1 MAHAHAA
8 DFALTPERI
17 RELIVEFIG
26 PFTLCFAGIGAI
38 VATQNDDLVVIG
50 LAHGLAIGLM
60 VAAAGHISG
69 GAFNPAVTLGL
80 LLANRITLGK
90 ALSYIPVQLAGAV
103 VGALA
108 VKAAWPDADTDAV
121 TLGVPTI
128 LEDLRWGS
136 AFIAELIMTFFLMFV
151 IFGVAVDS
159 RGPRSIA
166 GLAIGLTITMD
177 IFLGGPLTGAAMN
190 PARAFGPALVQN
202 EWGDQWLYWVAP
214 PLGAA
219 LAACLYQYV
228 LLPAGETLPDKLAE
242 GDIHDV
248 DGERLTPHEK
258 HAATATIEAM
268 DHVDMAAQSEEKR
281 GEFDPIEPAETTET
295 EKPM

>member
-1 MAHAHAA
+1 MAHVHSQ
-8 DFALTPERI
+8 DFTLTPERT

-26 PFTLCFAGIGAI
+26 VFTLCFAGIGAI
-38 VATQNDDLVVIG
+38 VATGGDNLVTIG

-69 GAFNPAVTLGL
+69 GHYNPAVTVGL
-80 LLANRITLGK
+80 LLANRVTVGK
-90 ALSYIPVQLAGAV
+90 ALSYIPVQLAGGV

-108 VKAAWPDADTDAV
+108 VKAAFPDADTDAV
-121 TLGVPTI
+121 TLGVPAI

-136 AFIAELIMTFFLMFV
+136 AFVAELIMTFFLMFV

-159 RGPRSIA
+159 RGPRGIA

-177 IFLGGPLTGAAMN
+177 IYVGGPLTGAAMN

-202 EWGDQWLYWVAP
+202 AWDDQWLYWLAP
-214 PLGAA
+214 IAGAA
-219 LAACLYQYV
+219 IAATLYQYV

-242 GDIHDV
+242 GDVHDV
-248 DGERLTPHEK
+248 DGVRLTPHET
-258 HAATATIEAM
+258 HVATAIEE
-268 DHVDMAAQSEEKR
+268 AAEHAEITAESEEQR
-281 GEFDPIEPAETTET
+281 GETRDV
-295 EKPM
+295 